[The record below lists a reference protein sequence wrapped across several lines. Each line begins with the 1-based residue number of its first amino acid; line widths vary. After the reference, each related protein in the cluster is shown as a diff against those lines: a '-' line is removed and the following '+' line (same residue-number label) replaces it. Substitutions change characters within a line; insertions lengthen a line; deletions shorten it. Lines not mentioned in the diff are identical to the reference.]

1 MLSLSLHRKI
11 KPCWQN
17 EIHCKRSNLE
27 AYKSFLSEIG
37 YLVPEGEEFA
47 IFTENVD
54 PEISTIADPQFVV
67 PLTNTRLP

>member
-11 KPCWQN
+11 KACWQN

-47 IFTENVD
+47 ISTENID
-54 PEISTIADPQFVV
+54 PEISTIAGPQLVV
-67 PLTNTRLP
+67 PLTNAR